1 MSPTLSL
8 SSSKCQYLR
17 LDERDVK
24 YELPRPI
31 LDAWPAERQ
40 KFQKQLC
47 SAGLGYTVLLHL
59 LGPLGAEEKAAIFLH
74 ERLCK
79 DATHDE
85 ECSVKTLD
93 TPAQIHNVLLLTHG
107 GPKLQ
112 MLYF

>member
-17 LDERDVK
+17 LDEGDVK
-24 YELPRPI
+24 QELPVPI
-31 LDAWPAERQ
+31 FNARPAERQ

-59 LGPLGAEEKAAIFLH
+59 FCPFGAMQEGSVLLH
-74 ERLCK
+74 VRVCK

-112 MLYF
+112 MFYF